1 MLRKTSFVLVA
12 AAGLIVVMT
21 AVELASPKTA
31 AETVA
36 YAERGYQVKPRYI
49 EKNWLDR
56 CFLEPF
62 ECGLVVW

>member
-1 MLRKTSFVLVA
+1 MLRKILVVLIA
-12 AAGLIVVMT
+12 AAGLVAVMT
-21 AVELASPKTA
+21 ALELASPKTS

-36 YAERGYQVKPRYI
+36 SAERGYQVRPRYI
-49 EKNWLDR
+49 ETNWLDR

>member
-12 AAGLIVVMT
+12 AAGLIAVMMALEST
-21 AVELASPKTA
+21 SPKTA

-36 YAERGYQVKPRYI
+36 YAERAYRVQVRYV

>member
-1 MLRKTSFVLVA
+1 MFRKTSVVLVA
-12 AAGLIVVMT
+12 AAGLIAVMT
-21 AVELASPKTA
+21 ALESASPKTS

-36 YAERGYQVKPRYI
+36 SAERGYQVHPRYI
-49 EKNWLDR
+49 ETNWLDR

>member
-12 AAGLIVVMT
+12 AAGLIAVMMALEST
-21 AVELASPKTA
+21 SPKTA

-36 YAERGYQVKPRYI
+36 YAERAYQVQPRYV

>member
-1 MLRKTSFVLVA
+1 MLRKTSFVLIA
-12 AAGLIVVMT
+12 AAGLIAVMT
-21 AVELASPKTA
+21 ALESTSPKTA

-36 YAERGYQVKPRYI
+36 YSERGYQVRPRYI

-56 CFLEPF
+56 CFVEPF